1 MLEINNLSKRYG
13 ETVALAGAT
22 IAFRPGTV
30 HTILGENG
38 SGKSTLV
45 KLLSG
50 IVQPD
55 GGTISFDGRPFS
67 GHRPAD
73 FQAVGFA
80 TVFQEVLIAPDRSVT
95 DNILLGLDGVLH
107 RKVPRD
113 KRRETAAAALSRF
126 AVTDVPLDALAGA
139 MPLAIQQL
147 IVLARAVV
155 RKPKIL
161 ILDEVTAALDYADRE
176 SVFALMRQLAAE
188 GSILL
193 FITHRM
199 DEVMSLSDRISILR
213 SGKVV
218 RTEERGAST
227 PAELLKAMA
236 PQTAAELAHA

>member
-1 MLEINNLSKRYG
+1 MLEIDNLSKRYG

-22 IAFRPGTV
+22 IAFRAGTV

-55 GGTISFDGRPFS
+55 GGAITVDGKPFS
-67 GHRPAD
+67 GRRPAD
-73 FQAVGFA
+73 FQASGFA
-80 TVFQEVLIAPDRSVT
+80 TVFQEVLIAPDRTVT
-95 DNILLGLDGVLH
+95 DNILLGLDGPLS
-107 RKVPRD
+107 RKIPRE
-113 KRRETAAAALSRF
+113 KRRETAEAALKRF
-126 AVTDVPLDALAGA
+126 AITDVPLDAPAGN
-139 MPLAIQQL
+139 MPLAVQQL

-155 RKPKIL
+155 RRPRIL

-176 SVFALMRQLAAE
+176 SVFALIRPLAAE
-188 GSILL
+188 GRIML

-218 RTEERGAST
+218 RTEERGTST

-236 PQTAAELAHA
+236 PQTAAELLHA

>member
-1 MLEINNLSKRYG
+1 MALSD
-13 ETVALAGAT
+13 AT
-22 IAFRPGTV
+22 ITFRAGTV

-55 GGTISFDGRPFS
+55 SGTVTVDGRAFS
-67 GHRPAD
+67 GRKPAD
-73 FQAVGFA
+73 FQAAGFA

-95 DNILLGLDGVLH
+95 DNILLGLDGLIH
-107 RKVPRD
+107 RKVARD
-113 KRRETAAAALSRF
+113 KRRDTAAAALSRF
-126 AVTDVPLDALAGA
+126 AVTEVPLDAPAGNL
-139 MPLAIQQL
+139 PLAAQQL

-155 RKPKIL
+155 RRPRIL

-176 SVFALMRQLAAE
+176 SVFALMRQLASE

-218 RTEERGAST
+218 RTEERGVST

-236 PQTAAELAHA
+236 PLTAAELAHV